1 MSATLKFGNGQW
13 ATKVGST
20 LAYNDEGGNF
30 KPLPFNFTRSTGG
43 TRVNKDGLI
52 EVITNNKPRID
63 FLNDSNGALLLEPS
77 RTNSLPYSNDFNNA
91 AWQKI
96 GSSTIT
102 ANTLISPDGTL
113 NASTFKASSNSY
125 GCILRQ
131 LYYGFNYVS
140 PYASSFYVKKKN
152 HRYIGLRLGNLIG
165 PSDTYNFFDFD
176 TETVNNTI
184 APSAALSFTKLT
196 NGWYKLSVVGTPIS
210 GEVVDLALTQS
221 NGSTINPAGT
231 EEVYVYGSQLE
242 QGSYATSYIPT
253 QGATAGVTRVA
264 EVCNQT
270 PPSGIIG
277 QTEGTI
283 FAHFKRNGNIVS
295 RGGVVFLR
303 EDFLRGLS
311 INYINNTLYAIS
323 RNDAA
328 TTTVVLKTPFD
339 INETAKVAITYNG
352 SVFSG
357 FLNGV
362 KIFTDSV
369 FNPFDTIV
377 TEIRVSYGANSGS
390 DIEIAPNSMK
400 DVRVYTTVLTDQ
412 ECINLTT
419 L

>member
-1 MSATLKFGNGQW
+1 MANTLKFGSGQW

-20 LAYNDEGGNF
+20 LAYNDENGNF
-30 KPLPFNFTRSTGG
+30 KPLPFNFTRSTSG

-63 FLNDSNGALLLEPS
+63 FLNDSNGALLLEPTS
-77 RTNSLPYSNDFNNA
+77 SNAITYSEDFSQTSFWNANSNV
-91 AWQKI
+91 
-96 GSSTIT
+96 TILK
-102 ANTLISPDGTL
+102 NYKSPDGTL
-113 NASTFKASSNSY
+113 NASKIIPNTTNSQHSIKAT
-125 GCILRQ
+125 G
-131 LYYGFNYVS
+131 
-140 PYASSFYVKKKN
+140 
-152 HRYIGLRLGNLIG
+152 
-165 PSDTYNFFDFD
+165 
-176 TETVNNTI
+176 
-184 APSAALSFTKLT
+184 KLT
-196 NGWYKLSVVGTPIS
+196 NSRYNYTIYVKASGNSFFQIANQSTSDYVNFNLNNGTYFASNSNDEVSVDYFGDGWYRCNVYFATTFQGIYNVII
-210 GEVVDLALTQS
+210 E
-221 NGSTINPAGT
+221 NIGSTR
-231 EEVYVYGSQLE
+231 LE
-242 QGSYATSYIPT
+242 SFVGNDVDGIYIWGAQAEANSSYATSIIPT
-253 QGATAGVTRVA
+253 QGAISTRVA
-264 EVCNQT
+264 EVCSQT